1 MNKYHSQIEKG
12 EKMKMIHNRIQK
24 QLSAYLDD
32 ELSPRQRRRVEKHL
46 VVCEECS
53 LILQELRETSNSIA
67 SLRQTAPEDLWFAI
81 NAKLEG
87 ISSGSRR
94 SLVAERRWTWGRIYP
109 IMKPVTVAIGIA
121 LVVCALCIWTSLH
134 KPAEISPEYTQMDV
148 YLTAHT
154 QYYSQKMLT
163 PDALLTN
170 WEQQNAD
177 TTRTEQNQQ
186 STDSSELDFYLS
198 VYLGEDEI

>member
-1 MNKYHSQIEKG
+1 MNI
-12 EKMKMIHNRIQK
+12 IHNQIQK

-32 ELSPRQRRRVEKHL
+32 ELSLRQKRRVEKHL

-53 LILQELRETSNSIA
+53 LILQELRETSDSIA

-81 NAKLEG
+81 NAKLEH
-87 ISSGSRR
+87 IHGSRR
-94 SLVAERRWTWGRIYP
+94 FLVAERRWTWGRIYP

-121 LVVCALCIWTSLH
+121 LVVCAIFIWTSLH

-177 TTRTEQNQQ
+177 TTQTEQNQQ

-198 VYLGEDEI
+198 VYLGDDEI

>member
-1 MNKYHSQIEKG
+1 MNIL
-12 EKMKMIHNRIQK
+12 HNQIQK

-32 ELSPRQRRRVEKHL
+32 ELSLCQRRRVEKHL
-46 VVCEECS
+46 LICEECS
-53 LILQELRETSNSIA
+53 ALLQEIRETSDSIA
-67 SLRQTAPEDLWFAI
+67 SLRQTAPEDLWYAI

-94 SLVAERRWTWGRIYP
+94 SLVAERRWTWGQIYP
-109 IMKPVTVAIGIA
+109 ITKPVIVAIGIV
-121 LVVCALCIWTSLH
+121 LVVCTIFLRVFLH

-163 PDALLTN
+163 PDFVLN
-170 WEQQNAD
+170 GEQQNAN
-177 TTRTEQNQQ
+177 TATTEQSQQ